1 MAPPLSWRLLTI
13 SSSLGPRRSSQI
25 STVLFLR
32 NTCPGLLELYW
43 TLNSVGNAKEI
54 LIWLLMLHKKGLCWN
69 GKWKAEHMKVRND
82 IKDFVITEVP
92 NDTTSKEGMQA
103 DFRNFFEIIFPYYE
117 HEEIDSASGEK
128 KKVLPCYFL
137 QFQHN
142 CIHEREKLE
151 KFQRF
156 LGCHPAFM
164 SPAALSTLICHL
176 YRDCDSLRKPQDTVY
191 EPLQVSETLLI
202 EWRGVRHFGIPFS
215 NVYWHFFVDVYEL
228 GYWFLLKYLRNFIE
242 HAHRYTKVNTCFC
255 FLSFFFYFI
264 QVTNLSTYACFLVG
278 RGGVNRRHNYT
289 SL

>member
-1 MAPPLSWRLLTI
+1 
-13 SSSLGPRRSSQI
+13 
-25 STVLFLR
+25 
-32 NTCPGLLELYW
+32 
-43 TLNSVGNAKEI
+43 
-54 LIWLLMLHKKGLCWN
+54 
-69 GKWKAEHMKVRND
+69 WKAEHMKVRND

-142 CIHEREKLE
+142 CMEVPEVHEREKLE
-151 KFQRF
+151 KFQRL

-242 HAHRYTKVNTCFC
+242 HAHRYTKDQGTVLDIVTTALMIGEY
-255 FLSFFFYFI
+255 LSKFVPQLILFIVRNCDIDGPFSTTWTMFEDSEFRFFM
-264 QVTNLSTYACFLVG
+264 LSDGNVLCQC
-278 RGGVNRRHNYT
+278 
-289 SL
+289 S